1 MGKAPKSCP
10 DTLTPGSPADVD
22 FAFSLE
28 QEELRRTVRQFL
40 DKTSPETEVRRLMAT
55 ERGYGADAWHRM
67 ADELGLLGLVIPE
80 THGGAGA
87 GCTELGIVAQ
97 EMGRAL
103 FCGPFLS
110 TAVLAAT
117 ALGESADDAAQRRW
131 LPAIAAGELI
141 ATVAIPGT
149 LRSGEAPGSARP
161 APEVAAL
168 EVAAP
173 EVAALEVAALEV
185 AALEVA
191 ALEVAARPAAGE
203 GLGARDGWVLDGAAG
218 FVLDGHVADLVLV
231 PAATGEG
238 MSLFA
243 VRGLAPGLTRTLLP
257 AFDATRKYARLDFAA
272 TPATLLGPAG
282 GAAPALAR
290 VYHLSCVALACEQ
303 VGVAERAL
311 DMARDYAL
319 LRTQFGRP
327 IGSFQ
332 AIKHKLADVLLEVE
346 AARSAAWYG
355 LWTADAQPDQ
365 LPVVASIA
373 QATCSAAAYLATAE
387 NMQVHGGIGYTW
399 EHPAHLYFRRATTS
413 RMWLGDP
420 AGHYERLLSRLGY

>member
-1 MGKAPKSCP
+1 MAKAGKSCP
-10 DTLTPGSPADVD
+10 DTLTPGSRADVD
-22 FAFSLE
+22 FAFSPE
-28 QEELRRTVRQFL
+28 QEELRRTMRQFL
-40 DKTSPETEVRRLMAT
+40 DKTSPETEVRRLMTT
-55 ERGYGADAWHRM
+55 ERGYDADTWHRM
-67 ADELGLLGLVIPE
+67 ADELGLLGLAIPE
-80 THGGAGA
+80 TYGGAGA
-87 GCTELGIVAQ
+87 GFTELGIVAQ

-103 FCGPFLS
+103 FCGPFFS
-110 TAVLAAT
+110 TAVLAAA
-117 ALGESADDAAQRRW
+117 ALLESGDDAAQRRW

-149 LRSGEAPGSARP
+149 MADSSR
-161 APEVAAL
+161 EVAAHL
-168 EVAAP
+168 D
-173 EVAALEVAALEV
+173 
-185 AALEVA
+185 
-191 ALEVAARPAAGE
+191 AAG
-203 GLGARDGWVLDGAAG
+203 GWVLDGTAG

-231 PAATGEG
+231 PAASPAGAA
-238 MSLFA
+238 LFSI
-243 VRGLAPGLTRTLLP
+243 RGTAPGLARTLLP
-257 AFDATRKYARLDFAA
+257 GFDATRKYARLDFAA
-272 TPATLLGPAG
+272 APATLIGPAG

-290 VYHLSCVALACEQ
+290 VYDLGCVALACEQ

-332 AIKHKLADVLLEVE
+332 AVKHKLADVLLEVE

-355 LWTADAQPDQ
+355 LWVADWRQDE
-365 LPVVASIA
+365 LPAVASIA

-387 NMQVHGGIGYTW
+387 NVPVHGGIGYTW

-420 AGHYERLLSRLGY
+420 AGHYERLLSQLGY

>member
-1 MGKAPKSCP
+1 M
-10 DTLTPGSPADVD
+10 D
-22 FAFSLE
+22 FAFSPE

-55 ERGYGADAWHRM
+55 ERGYDAGTWHRM
-67 ADELGLLGLVIPE
+67 AEELGLLGLMIPE
-80 THGGAGA
+80 AHGGAGA
-87 GCTELGIVAQ
+87 GFAELGIVAQ

-103 FCGPFLS
+103 FCGPFFS
-110 TAVLAAT
+110 TAVLAAA
-117 ALGESADDAAQRRW
+117 ALLEAADDAAQRRW

-141 ATVAIPGT
+141 ATVAVPGT
-149 LRSGEAPGSARP
+149 LPSGGAAGSA
-161 APEVAAL
+161 
-168 EVAAP
+168 VAAP
-173 EVAALEVAALEV
+173 EVAAREAA
-185 AALEVA
+185 
-191 ALEVAARPAAGE
+191 
-203 GLGARDGWVLDGAAG
+203 DGWVLDGTAG

-231 PAATGEG
+231 PALIGEG
-238 MSLFA
+238 ISLVA
-243 VRGLAPGLTRTLLP
+243 VWGPAPGLVRTLLP

-290 VYHLSCVALACEQ
+290 VYDHGCVALACEQ

-346 AARSAAWYG
+346 AARSAAWFG
-355 LWTADAQPDQ
+355 LWAADCCRDQ

-373 QATCSAAAYLATAE
+373 QATCSAAAYLAAAE
-387 NMQVHGGIGYTW
+387 NIQVHGGIGYTW

-420 AGHYERLLSRLGY
+420 AGHYERLLSQLGY

>member
-1 MGKAPKSCP
+1 M
-10 DTLTPGSPADVD
+10 D
-22 FAFSLE
+22 FAFSPE

-40 DKTSPETEVRRLMAT
+40 DKTSPESDVRRLMAT
-55 ERGYGADAWHRM
+55 EPGYDADIWQRM
-67 ADELGLLGLVIPE
+67 AAELGLLGLAIPE
-80 THGGAGA
+80 AYGGAGA
-87 GCTELGIVAQ
+87 GFTEVGIVAQ

-110 TAVLAAT
+110 TAVLAAG
-117 ALGESADDAAQRRW
+117 ALLESADDAARRRW

-141 ATVAIPGT
+141 ATVALPGT
-149 LRSGEAPGSARP
+149 LADSSWEVSAHP
-161 APEVAAL
+161 D
-168 EVAAP
+168 
-173 EVAALEVAALEV
+173 
-185 AALEVA
+185 
-191 ALEVAARPAAGE
+191 
-203 GLGARDGWVLDGAAG
+203 GADRWVLDGAAG

-231 PAATGEG
+231 PAATPAGP
-238 MSLFA
+238 SLFA
-243 VRGLAPGLTRTLLP
+243 ACGAAPGLARTLRP
-257 AFDATRKYARLDFAA
+257 VFDATRKYARLRFAA
-272 TPATLLGPAG
+272 TPATLIGSAG

-290 VYHLSCVALACEQ
+290 VFDLGCVALACEQ

-311 DMARDYAL
+311 DMARDYGL

-355 LWTADAQPDQ
+355 LWAADAQPDQ

-373 QATCSAAAYLATAE
+373 QATCSAAAYLATVE
-387 NMQVHGGIGYTW
+387 NVQVHGGIGYTW
-399 EHPAHLYFRRATTS
+399 EHPAHLYFRRAITS

-420 AGHYERLLSRLGY
+420 AGHHERLLSQLGY

>member
-1 MGKAPKSCP
+1 M
-10 DTLTPGSPADVD
+10 D
-22 FAFSLE
+22 FAFSPE

-40 DKTSPETEVRRLMAT
+40 DKTSPEAEVRRLMAT
-55 ERGYGADAWHRM
+55 ERGYDAGTWHRM
-67 ADELGLLGLVIPE
+67 ADELGLLGLAIPE
-80 THGGAGA
+80 VHGGAGA

-103 FCGPFLS
+103 FCGPFLG
-110 TAVLAAT
+110 TAVLAVA
-117 ALGESADDAAQRRW
+117 ALLASADDAAQRRW

-141 ATVAIPGT
+141 ATVVIPEALPG
-149 LRSGEAPGSARP
+149 GGAPGSAVPGP
-161 APEVAAL
+161 A
-168 EVAAP
+168 
-173 EVAALEVAALEV
+173 
-185 AALEVA
+185 
-191 ALEVAARPAAGE
+191 VAAREAA
-203 GLGARDGWVLDGAAG
+203 DGWVLEGTAE

-238 MSLFA
+238 TSLFSVSGTA
-243 VRGLAPGLTRTLLP
+243 AGLARTLLP
-257 AFDATRKYARLDFAA
+257 AFDATRKHARLRFAA
-272 TPATLLGPAG
+272 TPATLIGPDPETG
-282 GAAPALAR
+282 GAASALAR
-290 VYHLSCVALACEQ
+290 VYDLGCVTLACEQ

-346 AARSAAWYG
+346 AARSAAWFG
-355 LWTADAQPDQ
+355 LWAADARPDQ

-373 QATCSAAAYLATAE
+373 QATCSAAAYLAAAE

-399 EHPAHLYFRRATTS
+399 EHQAHLYFRRATTS
-413 RMWLGDP
+413 RMWLGAP
-420 AGHYERLLSRLGY
+420 ASHYERLLSRLGY

>member
-1 MGKAPKSCP
+1 M
-10 DTLTPGSPADVD
+10 D
-22 FAFSLE
+22 FAFSPE

-40 DKTSPETEVRRLMAT
+40 DKTSPETDVRRLMAT
-55 ERGYGADAWHRM
+55 EPGYDADAWHRM
-67 ADELGLLGLVIPE
+67 ADELGLLGLAIPE
-80 THGGAGA
+80 SHGGAGA
-87 GCTELGIVAQ
+87 GFTELGIVAQ

-103 FCGPFLS
+103 FCGPFFS

-117 ALGESADDAAQRRW
+117 ALLEAAGDAGQRRW

-149 LRSGEAPGSARP
+149 QASGGAASSAVGAPD
-161 APEVAAL
+161 
-168 EVAAP
+168 
-173 EVAALEVAALEV
+173 
-185 AALEVA
+185 
-191 ALEVAARPAAGE
+191 VAAREAAG
-203 GLGARDGWVLDGAAG
+203 GWILDGAAG

-243 VRGLAPGLTRTLLP
+243 VRGPAPGLARTLLP

-272 TPATLLGPAG
+272 TPATLLGTAG
-282 GAAPALAR
+282 GAASALAR
-290 VYHLSCVALACEQ
+290 VYDLGCVVLACEQ

-332 AIKHKLADVLLEVE
+332 AIKHKLADVLLELE

-355 LWTADAQPDQ
+355 LWAADARPDQ

-413 RMWLGDP
+413 RIWLGDP
-420 AGHYERLLSRLGY
+420 AGHYERLLSLTRLGY

>member
-1 MGKAPKSCP
+1 M
-10 DTLTPGSPADVD
+10 D
-22 FAFSLE
+22 FAFSPE

-55 ERGYGADAWHRM
+55 ERGYDADAWHRM

-149 LRSGEAPGSARP
+149 PPSGGAPGSAP
-161 APEVAAL
+161 AAL
-168 EVAAP
+168 EA
-173 EVAALEVAALEV
+173 

-238 MSLFA
+238 TSLFA
-243 VRGLAPGLTRTLLP
+243 VRGPAPGLTRTLLP
-257 AFDATRKYARLDFAA
+257 AFDATRKYARLNFAA

-290 VYHLSCVALACEQ
+290 VYDLGCVALACEQ

-355 LWTADAQPDQ
+355 LWAADAQPDQ

>member
-1 MGKAPKSCP
+1 M
-10 DTLTPGSPADVD
+10 D
-22 FAFSLE
+22 FAFSPE

-55 ERGYGADAWHRM
+55 ERGYDTDTWHRM
-67 ADELGLLGLVIPE
+67 ADELGLLGLAIPE
-80 THGGAGA
+80 AHGGAGA
-87 GCTELGIVAQ
+87 GFTELGIVAQ

-103 FCGPFLS
+103 FCGPFLG
-110 TAVLAAT
+110 TAVLAVA
-117 ALGESADDAAQRRW
+117 ALLASADDAAQRRW

-149 LRSGEAPGSARP
+149 LPGGGAPGAAVAGP
-161 APEVAAL
+161 A
-168 EVAAP
+168 
-173 EVAALEVAALEV
+173 
-185 AALEVA
+185 
-191 ALEVAARPAAGE
+191 VAAREAA
-203 GLGARDGWVLDGAAG
+203 DGWVLDGTAG

-238 MSLFA
+238 ISLFA
-243 VRGLAPGLTRTLLP
+243 VGGPAPGLARTLLP
-257 AFDATRKYARLDFAA
+257 AFDATRKYARLDFTT
-272 TPATLLGPAG
+272 TPAMLLSPARV
-282 GAAPALAR
+282 AASALAR
-290 VYHLSCVALACEQ
+290 VYDLGCVALACEQ

-346 AARSAAWYG
+346 AARSAAWFG
-355 LWTADAQPDQ
+355 LWAADARPDQ
-365 LPVVASIA
+365 LPAVASIA
-373 QATCSAAAYLATAE
+373 QATCSAAAYLAAAE

-420 AGHYERLLSRLGY
+420 AGHYERLLSQLGY

>member
-1 MGKAPKSCP
+1 M
-10 DTLTPGSPADVD
+10 D
-22 FAFSLE
+22 FAFSPE

-55 ERGYGADAWHRM
+55 EGGYDPDAWHRM
-67 ADELGLLGLVIPE
+67 ADELGLLGLAIPE
-80 THGGAGA
+80 AHGGTGA

-103 FCGPFLS
+103 FCGPFFG
-110 TAVLAAT
+110 TAVLAAA
-117 ALGESADDAAQRRW
+117 ALTESGDDAAQRRW

-149 LRSGEAPGSARP
+149 LP
-161 APEVAAL
+161 ASSW
-168 EVAAP
+168 
-173 EVAALEVAALEV
+173 
-185 AALEVA
+185 
-191 ALEVAARPAAGE
+191 EVAARPEANA
-203 GLGARDGWVLDGAAG
+203 GWVLDGTAR

-231 PAATGEG
+231 PAVTGEG
-238 MSLFA
+238 VSLFS
-243 VRGLAPGLTRTLLP
+243 VRGTAAGLARTLLP
-257 AFDATRKYARLDFAA
+257 AFDATRRYARLHFGA
-272 TPATLLGPAG
+272 TPATLIGPAG
-282 GAAPALAR
+282 GAAPALGR
-290 VYHLSCVALACEQ
+290 VYDLACVTLACEQ

-355 LWTADAQPDQ
+355 LWAADWSRDE

-399 EHPAHLYFRRATTS
+399 EHPAHLYFRRATSS

-420 AGHYERLLSRLGY
+420 AGHYERLLSQSGYLGS

>member
-10 DTLTPGSPADVD
+10 DTLTSGSPADVD

-55 ERGYGADAWHRM
+55 ERGYDADAWHRM

-149 LRSGEAPGSARP
+149 LPSGGAPGSAP
-161 APEVAAL
+161 
-168 EVAAP
+168 AAP
-173 EVAALEVAALEV
+173 EVAAP
-185 AALEVA
+185 
-191 ALEVAARPAAGE
+191 EVAARPAAGE

-238 MSLFA
+238 TSLFA
-243 VRGLAPGLTRTLLP
+243 VRGPAPGLTRTLLP

>member
-1 MGKAPKSCP
+1 M
-10 DTLTPGSPADVD
+10 D
-22 FAFSLE
+22 FAFSPE

-40 DKTSPETEVRRLMAT
+40 DKTSPETEVRRLMVT
-55 ERGYGADAWHRM
+55 EHGYDADTWHRM
-67 ADELGLLGLVIPE
+67 ADELGLVGLAIPE
-80 THGGAGA
+80 AYGGAGA

-103 FCGPFLS
+103 FCGPFLG
-110 TAVLAAT
+110 TAVLAVA
-117 ALGESADDAAQRRW
+117 ALLESADETAQRRW

-149 LRSGEAPGSARP
+149 LAGGNGAGAPVS
-161 APEVAAL
+161 EVAAW
-168 EVAAP
+168 EVAAW
-173 EVAALEVAALEV
+173 
-185 AALEVA
+185 
-191 ALEVAARPAAGE
+191 EVAARPDP
-203 GLGARDGWVLDGAAG
+203 GASDGWVLDGTAG

-231 PAATGEG
+231 PALTPAGT
-238 MSLFA
+238 SLFS
-243 VRGLAPGLTRTLLP
+243 VGGTAPGLGRTLLP
-257 AFDATRKYARLDFAA
+257 AFDPTRKHARLRFAA
-272 TPATLLGPAG
+272 TPARLIGPDPETG

-290 VYHLSCVALACEQ
+290 VYDLGCVALACEQ

-332 AIKHKLADVLLEVE
+332 AVKHKLADVLLEVE
-346 AARSAAWYG
+346 AARSAAWFG
-355 LWTADAQPDQ
+355 LWAADAQPDQ

-373 QATCSAAAYLATAE
+373 QATCSAAAYLAAAE

-420 AGHYERLLSRLGY
+420 AGHYERLLIQLGY

>member
-1 MGKAPKSCP
+1 
-10 DTLTPGSPADVD
+10 VD
-22 FAFSLE
+22 FAFSPE

-55 ERGYGADAWHRM
+55 ERGYDADAWHRM
-67 ADELGLLGLVIPE
+67 ADELGLLSLVIPE

-149 LRSGEAPGSARP
+149 LPSAGAP
-161 APEVAAL
+161 APA
-168 EVAAP
+168 
-173 EVAALEVAALEV
+173 
-185 AALEVA
+185 
-191 ALEVAARPAAGE
+191 VAAREAAG
-203 GLGARDGWVLDGAAG
+203 GWVLDGAAG

-238 MSLFA
+238 TSLFA
-243 VRGLAPGLTRTLLP
+243 VRCPAPGLTRTLLP
-257 AFDATRKYARLDFAA
+257 AFDATRKYARLNFAA
-272 TPATLLGPAG
+272 TSATLLGPAG

-290 VYHLSCVALACEQ
+290 VYDLSCVALACEQ

-355 LWTADAQPDQ
+355 LWAADAQPDQ

-373 QATCSAAAYLATAE
+373 QATCSAAAYLAAAE

-420 AGHYERLLSRLGY
+420 AGHYERLLIRLGY

>member
-1 MGKAPKSCP
+1 M
-10 DTLTPGSPADVD
+10 D
-22 FAFSLE
+22 FAFSPE

-40 DKTSPETEVRRLMAT
+40 DKTSPESEVRRLMAT
-55 ERGYGADAWHRM
+55 EPGYDADVWQRM
-67 ADELGLLGLVIPE
+67 ADELGLLGLAIPE
-80 THGGAGA
+80 EYGGAGA
-87 GCTELGIVAQ
+87 GFTEVGIVAQ

-110 TAVLAAT
+110 TAVLAAG
-117 ALGESADDAAQRRW
+117 ALLESADDAARRRW

-141 ATVAIPGT
+141 ATVA
-149 LRSGEAPGSARP
+149 LPGSLPGGSAGRS
-161 APEVAAL
+161 AGEVAAR
-168 EVAAP
+168 EVAAR
-173 EVAALEVAALEV
+173 EVAAR
-185 AALEVA
+185 
-191 ALEVAARPAAGE
+191 EVAARPAAGPSPD
-203 GLGARDGWVLDGAAG
+203 AADGWVLDGAAG

-231 PAATGEG
+231 PAATPAGP
-238 MSLFA
+238 SLFA
-243 VRGLAPGLTRTLLP
+243 ACGAAPGLARTP
-257 AFDATRKYARLDFAA
+257 RPVFDATRKYARLRFAA
-272 TPATLLGPAG
+272 TPATLIGSAG

-290 VYHLSCVALACEQ
+290 VFDLGCVALACEQ

-311 DMARDYAL
+311 DMARDYGL

-355 LWTADAQPDQ
+355 LWAADAQPDQ

-373 QATCSAAAYLATAE
+373 QATCSAAAYLATVE
-387 NMQVHGGIGYTW
+387 NVQVHGGIGYTW

-420 AGHYERLLSRLGY
+420 AGHHERLLSQLGY